1 MNNKTQ
7 KTDYTLT
14 KDDCKRLLRE
24 YPELKAAYEQFVKID
39 FVGDAVMAEHE
50 DYEIQ
55 LSDDTV
61 IGEEKWET
69 LKYNAMQY
77 RYQEQPW
84 FQDLKEETKLILQ
97 ALRQAQA
104 NQEDMEA
111 LVQ

>member
-14 KDDCKRLLRE
+14 KEDCKRLLRE

-50 DYEIQ
+50 DYDIQ

-61 IGEEKWET
+61 IACGRRSPGGGLGSLSFAVRRGAIRERERPLSAT
-69 LKYNAMQY
+69 
-77 RYQEQPW
+77 RDPRVG
-84 FQDLKEETKLILQ
+84 T
-97 ALRQAQA
+97 
-104 NQEDMEA
+104 
-111 LVQ
+111 